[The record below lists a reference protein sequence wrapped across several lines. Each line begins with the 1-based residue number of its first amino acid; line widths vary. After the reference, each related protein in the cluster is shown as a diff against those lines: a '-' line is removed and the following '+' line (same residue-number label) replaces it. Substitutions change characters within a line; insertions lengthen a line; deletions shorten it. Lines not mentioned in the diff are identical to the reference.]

1 MDDWVSAGLGAW
13 LGRRWFAP
21 WFKRH
26 PSVGRSLFVIGSTV
40 AAAVLILFH

>member
-13 LGRRWFAP
+13 LGKRCCAP

-26 PSVGRSLFVIGSTV
+26 PMLGWSLFTIGSV
-40 AAAVLILFH
+40 LAIGVLILTD